1 MNSDEKNPLT
11 PEPDGTELST
21 APAPASAPAPESRKE
36 NFHSDAETFELLHPL
51 ESEARAEN
59 AAFAEEPAPYVS
71 PLPPYVREDLRVP
84 WGWSDLLILV
94 VLAVSGVIV
103 LGLLFTMGFALLGG
117 DIRHLQDPAIT
128 NFAAVVL
135 QAVVDVG
142 LLAFLAA
149 QMRVRF
155 HMPFWRTIGFR
166 PLETEKVPRALAYFG
181 LVISGALLAIVVTL
195 ASAIWPPKGELPIQ
209 QMLQDRHTLILF
221 SLMAVFIAP
230 VVEET
235 LFRGYLYPVVARSFG
250 MATGIISTGVI
261 FGLLHAG
268 QLSGGYWQIALLVVV
283 GIIFTLVRATTRTVT
298 ASYLLHVSYNSLQV
312 VALLIDTHGFRQMP
326 SLH

>member
-1 MNSDEKNPLT
+1 MT
-11 PEPDGTELST
+11 T
-21 APAPASAPAPESRKE
+21 APVPALESRE
-36 NFHSDAETFELLHPL
+36 ANSHLDAEAYELLHPL
-51 ESEARAEN
+51 ESRAQAEN
-59 AAFAEEPAPYVS
+59 TALAEEPAPYISTV
-71 PLPPYVREDLRVP
+71 PPYVQEDLRVP
-84 WGWSDLLILV
+84 WGWLDLFFLV

-103 LGLLFTMGFALLGG
+103 LGLLFTIGFAMFGG
-117 DIRHLQDPAIT
+117 DIRHLQDAAIT

-135 QAVVDVG
+135 QAVADVG

-155 HMPFWRTIGFR
+155 HLPFWRTVGFR
-166 PLETEKVPRALAYFG
+166 PLRTERIPRALAYFG
-181 LVISGALLAIVVTL
+181 LVVGGALLAILVTL

-250 MATGIISTGVI
+250 LATGIVTTGVI
-261 FGLLHAG
+261 FGLLHAS

-312 VALLIDTHGFRQMP
+312 VALLIDTHWFRQMP